1 MPTHQHHDVK
11 KLCQRINRIEG
22 QLGGIRKM
30 LENDEPCDEIIVQLN
45 SARAALQKISQIVL
59 EDHLDYCVIEAL
71 RDREREPQVD
81 SMKRALSQYTK
92 MV

>member
-1 MPTHQHHDVK
+1 MGNHRHHDVE

-30 LENDEPCDEIIVQLN
+30 LENDEECDEIIIQLN
-45 SARAALQKISQIVL
+45 SAKSALQKISQIVL
-59 EDHLDYCVIEAL
+59 EDHLDHCVLDAL
-71 RDREREPQVD
+71 RVGDREPQID
-81 SMKRALSQYTK
+81 SLKRAISQYTK